1 MCMAVTDSFRKERVR
16 NRVRSERL
24 GVRSFSRWKPG
35 ALHRAKK
42 ILGRW
47 PSVSKHYKIKAFR
60 DSVTRSIKIYGLYI
74 LIYIIHS
81 QILRN
86 SCHALYSF
94 FEPRHARRS
103 TFIIHYL
110 LFSILYLFLQ
120 LLPPNPQFLTAFV
133 FLLSNPPK
141 HAPHSCACIHFF
153 RPAESAIMYVYKVSE
168 TVGTPPVRFRCKQNR
183 RIPPHGYS
191 LFLQSA

>member
-1 MCMAVTDSFRKERVR
+1 M
-16 NRVRSERL
+16 L
-24 GVRSFSRWKPG
+24 P
-35 ALHRAKK
+35 HRAKK

-60 DSVTRSIKIYGLYI
+60 DYVTRSVKIYELYI

-81 QILRN
+81 QISRN
-86 SCHALYSF
+86 SCHAFYPF

-103 TFIIHYL
+103 TFT
-110 LFSILYLFLQ
+110 ILYYLFFIHFLNIHSFNSS
-120 LLPPNPQFLTAFV
+120 LLTPNSYTAFV
-133 FLLSNPPK
+133 FLLSNLPK
-141 HAPHSCACIHFF
+141 HAPYSCACIHFF

-168 TVGTPPVRFRCKQNR
+168 TVGTPPVRCCKQNR

>member
-1 MCMAVTDSFRKERVR
+1 MAVTDSFRKERVR
-16 NRVRSERL
+16 NRVRSEKL
-24 GVRSFSRWKPG
+24 GVRSFSRWNPG

-60 DSVTRSIKIYGLYI
+60 DYVTRPVKIYGLYI

-81 QILRN
+81 QISRN

-103 TFIIHYL
+103 TFIIHS
-110 LFSILYLFLQ
+110 LFIIL
-120 LLPPNPQFLTAFV
+120 
-133 FLLSNPPK
+133 
-141 HAPHSCACIHFF
+141 
-153 RPAESAIMYVYKVSE
+153 
-168 TVGTPPVRFRCKQNR
+168 
-183 RIPPHGYS
+183 YS
-191 LFLQSA
+191 LFIIYYSLFFIYSFNSSLLTPNS

>member
-60 DSVTRSIKIYGLYI
+60 D
-74 LIYIIHS
+74 
-81 QILRN
+81 
-86 SCHALYSF
+86 
-94 FEPRHARRS
+94 
-103 TFIIHYL
+103 
-110 LFSILYLFLQ
+110 
-120 LLPPNPQFLTAFV
+120 
-133 FLLSNPPK
+133 
-141 HAPHSCACIHFF
+141 
-153 RPAESAIMYVYKVSE
+153 
-168 TVGTPPVRFRCKQNR
+168 
-183 RIPPHGYS
+183 
-191 LFLQSA
+191 

>member
-1 MCMAVTDSFRKERVR
+1 MSAASGGNSEPKQGQRSQSARGFCPRSTMRVPQPDIIEHFGNADAVPQPPERCLSRKAGIVR
-16 NRVRSERL
+16 CCL
-24 GVRSFSRWKPG
+24 SRWTPG

-60 DSVTRSIKIYGLYI
+60 DSVTRPAGIYGLYI

-81 QILRN
+81 QISRN

-103 TFIIHYL
+103 TFFIHSLFIIL
-110 LFSILYLFLQ
+110 
-120 LLPPNPQFLTAFV
+120 
-133 FLLSNPPK
+133 
-141 HAPHSCACIHFF
+141 
-153 RPAESAIMYVYKVSE
+153 
-168 TVGTPPVRFRCKQNR
+168 
-183 RIPPHGYS
+183 YS
-191 LFLQSA
+191 LFIPSTPPS